1 MSKLIKPEPQK
12 DNLLSASLSDV
23 SKATNQ
29 IINTSQKKRLLAK
42 AQQQAHQQNLKQI
55 PQIRIDN
62 FSSIPITKQEFISSK
77 DEDSLSGRVNHLNAP
92 IFHNNNVSNNWRY
105 NDQYLRNPKIEN
117 LEGEKLIKCAVSP
130 TRVRIL
136 T

>member
-29 IINTSQKKRLLAK
+29 IINTSHKKRLLAK